1 MNENHETADAT
12 GAPLRA
18 TLILM
23 GLAFIGA
30 MAAPFFCGG
39 TEGCRL
45 GVLTLWSAF
54 GWPARAGIAM
64 LVAAGIW
71 MILRVLGLRTLASIV
86 GIGLLPLFAIMLNSF
101 MFGLRAPACGPII
114 GAMRVLAEIPAYPA
128 CALWPTLTA
137 LSIDTFLIGLML
149 ETLRKEF
156 MPEAS
161 GNRLR
166 PWTQGLMLLPLWPL
180 LLPMLALLL
189 PTVGSKFFRERWRRW
204 WSG

>member
-12 GAPLRA
+12 GAPQRA

-86 GIGLLPLFAIMLNSF
+86 SVSSGSSVRRSTTSTDQPRSATASAASVATGTM
-101 MFGLRAPACGPII
+101 AP
-114 GAMRVLAEIPAYPA
+114 
-128 CALWPTLTA
+128 
-137 LSIDTFLIGLML
+137 
-149 ETLRKEF
+149 
-156 MPEAS
+156 
-161 GNRLR
+161 
-166 PWTQGLMLLPLWPL
+166 
-180 LLPMLALLL
+180 
-189 PTVGSKFFRERWRRW
+189 
-204 WSG
+204 